1 MKITKIRAVSHK
13 VRNTMT
19 GWKTSLGG
27 HDTHELIFVRI
38 DTDEKHFGV
47 GIASPGALFIAGD
60 TGVNVLE
67 LVNNRF
73 GPAIIGADPFDIEAI
88 LHKLDTVVKG
98 GERAKAGID
107 LALYD
112 VCGKALG
119 VPPPP
124 LFCGGGCYSRRGGVA
139 RG

>member
-1 MKITKIRAVSHK
+1 MAFSESASRNLTISVGARSVNENLRPVANITGAEVNTNVHTGEAMKITQIRAVSHK

-38 DTDEKHFGV
+38 DTDEKVFGV

-67 LVNNRF
+67 MVNNRF
-73 GPAIIGADPFDIEAI
+73 GPAMIGADPFDIE
-88 LHKLDTVVKG
+88 
-98 GERAKAGID
+98 
-107 LALYD
+107 
-112 VCGKALG
+112 
-119 VPPPP
+119 
-124 LFCGGGCYSRRGGVA
+124 
-139 RG
+139 